1 MQVEAAFV
9 RNRPPNPTYRSDSPM
24 MMTMTNAQFLRN
36 FNRRAAIPLKK
47 FAMMSKIARS
57 VASLDAIHQLT

>member
-1 MQVEAAFV
+1 
-9 RNRPPNPTYRSDSPM
+9 
-24 MMTMTNAQFLRN
+24 MTNAQFLRN